1 MVIRLENVSHTYTNQ
16 MSGEKVLNNIN
27 LQLEEAKIYCIL
39 GPSGSGKSTLINI
52 IGGLLHPTQG
62 KVFMNSEEI
71 TGYNEKQLAE
81 LRLNKVGFIFQNFN
95 LIPFLTVKDNIL
107 LQLRLAKKNIVK
119 YMDYYE
125 KLLKQ
130 LDMKE
135 KENSYIHELSGGQQQ
150 RVAIARCLII
160 KPQIILADEPTGNLD
175 SKSTDK
181 FIKLV
186 QSVLKDT
193 QTTFIIVTH
202 NEKLSM
208 YCDKAIRINDGSIS
222 EIKNNYIH

>member
-1 MVIRLENVSHTYTNQ
+1 MIIRLENVSHTYTNQ

-27 LQLEEAKIYCIL
+27 LELEKSKIYCIL

-62 KVFMNSEEI
+62 KVYMNSEEI

-95 LIPFLTVKDNIL
+95 LIPFLTVKDNVL
-107 LQLRLAKKNIVK
+107 LQLRLAKKNIGT

-175 SKSTDK
+175 SKNTDK

-186 QSVLKDT
+186 QSVLRDT
-193 QTTFIIVTH
+193 DTTFIIVTH

>member
-1 MVIRLENVSHTYTNQ
+1 MIIRLENVSHTYTNQ

-27 LQLEEAKIYCIL
+27 LELEKSKIYCIL

-62 KVFMNSEEI
+62 KVYMNSEEI

-107 LQLRLAKKNIVK
+107 LQLRLAKKDIGS
-119 YMDYYE
+119 YMNYYE

-175 SKSTDK
+175 SKNTDK

-193 QTTFIIVTH
+193 DTTFIIVTH
-202 NEKLSM
+202 NEKLST

>member
-1 MVIRLENVSHTYTNQ
+1 MIIRLENVSHTYTNQ

-27 LQLEEAKIYCIL
+27 LELEKSKIYCIL

-62 KVFMNSEEI
+62 KVYMNSEEI

-107 LQLRLAKKNIVK
+107 LQLRLAKKDIGSYIN
-119 YMDYYE
+119 YYE

-175 SKSTDK
+175 SKNTDK

-193 QTTFIIVTH
+193 DTTFIIVTH
-202 NEKLSM
+202 NEKLST